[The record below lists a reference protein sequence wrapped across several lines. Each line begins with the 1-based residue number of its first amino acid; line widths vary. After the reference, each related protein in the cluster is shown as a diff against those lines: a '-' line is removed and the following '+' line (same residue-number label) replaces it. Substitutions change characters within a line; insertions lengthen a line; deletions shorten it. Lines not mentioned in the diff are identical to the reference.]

1 MYGCLKRYQV
11 ILYLSLLT
19 VLSLTFCSCS
29 MTSIVSDYL
38 RTVVIVPQRL
48 SEFRLPLVTL
58 QSIDLYK
65 KNLKV
70 KSHKELKSYK
80 SQYQNLAERMNTSIS
95 KCSLVIRVRRG
106 ENTLHQ
112 VKTSVLRPRLLAKYC
127 APVEFYVKLFKTWI
141 FRQG

>member
-1 MYGCLKRYQV
+1 MYGCLKRYQI
-11 ILYLSLLT
+11 ILHLSLLT

-80 SQYQNLAERMNTSIS
+80 SQYQNLAERMIISS

-106 ENTLHQ
+106 ENTMPPSENKRSYGRTCWQ
-112 VKTSVLRPRLLAKYC
+112 ST
-127 APVEFYVKLFKTWI
+127 VEFYVKLFKTWI

>member
-1 MYGCLKRYQV
+1 
-11 ILYLSLLT
+11 
-19 VLSLTFCSCS
+19 

-70 KSHKELKSYK
+70 KSHKELKSYQ
-80 SQYQNLAERMNTSIS
+80 SQYQNLAERMNTSMS
-95 KCSLVIRVRRG
+95 KCSLVTRVD
-106 ENTLHQ
+106 E
-112 VKTSVLRPRLLAKYC
+112 
-127 APVEFYVKLFKTWI
+127 
-141 FRQG
+141 